1 MANLIKTQIEL
12 HKQLDKALKNFKK
25 TPKARLTE
33 TYAQVK
39 LELLEDLWNNFKQNH
54 QILMITTEI
63 NIHESDYIKNE
74 IYDLTEDIFTAAK
87 CEMKEILKTFCS
99 PNPTSDSN
107 QTTSSQSKA
116 PTAMT
121 PELKLPHINIPV
133 FTGKYSEWIPFHDL
147 FVSLIHRNSALM
159 DVQKL
164 HYLKSSLSGEAATLL
179 KHIPISE
186 ANYEDAWVILQKRYN
201 NKRFIVTSILKRL
214 LSQKSLSTES
224 AGTIKNLLD
233 TTNECL
239 SALNN
244 IGVYTLSWDAIL
256 VHLTVTK
263 LDPES
268 IRLWEQQISLEDDGN
283 SLPTFKQ
290 LCSYLESRFRT
301 LEMLESTKTMSR
313 PSTRQNT
320 FHTTFKSSCK
330 YCHGNHFIYQCKEF
344 AHLTY
349 TDRKRF
355 VEQNRLCYNCL
366 IPYHTVDKCK
376 QRSTCRRCGKKHH
389 SLIHPEGNTSDH
401 LSPDAGGSSHIR
413 DNRQAE
419 VATTPVEH
427 NVAAHYA
434 DQEMTKNVLL
444 ATALVK
450 IHTTNGTTY
459 SLRALI
465 DPGSEGSFITES
477 AAQFLGLKKTT
488 VRCTINGL
496 GDNDKASLTS
506 TSMVTFVAQSRYDSN
521 FTVPV
526 QAFVLK
532 SITRALPAQRIREQ
546 NWLHLHNL
554 DLADPYFDTPGK
566 VDILL
571 SAEIYSE
578 ILKEGLRK
586 GPRGTIIA
594 QNTYLGWILLGRLH
608 NEETIQSYKIT
619 TSMHLTIEDNLL
631 QKFWEM
637 ESDSKHEKILTEEE
651 SRCEKMYEETY
662 TRDKSGRFIVR
673 LPFKEANPPCQ
684 YGSSRDIAEGRLI
697 QLEKRFTKDSDLM
710 KQYSHVMKEYL
721 NLDFMEEIVEE
732 HDRQIPT
739 AVYIPHHA
747 VINPKKTTVRV
758 VMDASCKYKNG
769 TSLNDSLM
777 VGPRLQPDLR
787 HIILRWRYHK
797 ICLVAD
803 ITKMYLQIKVDE
815 ASSNY
820 QRLLWRNN
828 STEDIKHYRMTRV
841 TFGTASAPYLATKTL
856 HQLAKEETNK
866 YPLASKITTT
876 DFYMDDLLSGADTI
890 ETAKKIYDEMNGL
903 MAAGKFQLQK
913 WNTNDTELLSYMRKA
928 DDEVTEL
935 EFQLEGTIKTLG
947 IVWDRTKDE
956 FQYSVDIPDISSPV
970 TKRSIARDVAKLFDP
985 MGWLAPVIIIGKIF
999 LQKLWLTGVTWDQE
1013 VPSDLAYNWLKFREE
1028 LHCLSDI
1035 TVERWLNTTSLDTKL
1050 ELYGFSD
1057 ASTVA
1062 YGAVVYARVTDSTHK
1077 IHIHLISARTK
1088 VAPVKT
1094 ISLPRLE
1101 LCGAVLLTR
1110 LLIEIAEHLNVPRQ
1124 HIYAYT
1130 DSNVVLSWLQKHP
1143 STWKTFVANRTSEII
1158 TSLPGHHWFH
1168 VPSKENPADLASR
1181 GVTASKLKK
1190 ETLWWKGPEWLRR
1203 DTIPHMITLPDLKE
1217 GEIEQRPV
1225 KVFTTQIENNF
1236 SEIFT
1241 RFSTVTRLQRVI
1253 ALCKRFGQIRINKFP
1268 KYVTA
1273 EELDNALKACILIC
1287 QQEEFSKDIA
1297 SIKDSK
1303 AVKQYSNLRSL
1314 SPFLDKNGIL
1324 RVGGRLRHANIPEEA
1339 KHQIILPDC
1348 HYLSKLIIANAHKK
1362 TLHGGPTL
1370 MLSFLRQNY
1379 WILGVKRMIKQEVH
1393 RCVICARHRATIGT
1407 QLMADLPPQRVT
1419 PTRPFLHSGVDF
1431 AGPVDLRISKGR
1443 GCKTSKGYLCIFI
1456 CMATKAIHIE
1466 IVSSLESV
1474 DFIAAFKRFT
1484 ARRGHCRHMWS
1495 DNATNFIAGNK
1506 ELRALLKEQLR
1517 AVNGEILDML
1527 ARDGTEW
1534 HNIPPNAP
1542 HFGGI
1547 WEASVRSIKFHL
1559 KRILG
1564 NTTLTYEEM
1573 ATVTAQVEACLNS
1586 RPISPISD
1594 DINDLQPLTPGH
1606 FLIGV
1611 PPIIVPERSYITDNI
1626 NRLNRWQLVQRM
1638 VQHFWDRWTREY
1650 LSRLQQRPKWT
1661 KRHNNDIKIG
1671 DLVIVKDE
1679 NLPPGKW
1686 SLARIIDVHPGD
1698 DGLIRVV
1705 SLRCRN
1711 SVIKRPLIKICRLP
1725 IDPYVS

>member
-1 MANLIKTQIEL
+1 MANLIKTQMEL

-116 PTAMT
+116 PTAMA

-268 IRLWEQQISLEDDGN
+268 IRLWEQQISLEDEGN

-320 FHTTFKSSCK
+320 FHTTFKTSCK

-413 DNRQAE
+413 DNRQPE

-427 NVAAHYA
+427 NVVAHYA

-673 LPFKEANPPCQ
+673 LPFKENPPCQ

-828 STEDIKHYRMTRV
+828 STEDVKHYRMTSHFRYY
-841 TFGTASAPYLATKTL
+841 APYLATKTL
-856 HQLAKEETNK
+856 HQLARRRI
-866 YPLASKITTT
+866 S
-876 DFYMDDLLSGADTI
+876 ADTI

-903 MAAGKFQLQK
+903 MAAGKFQSQK

-985 MGWLAPVIIIGKIF
+985 MGWLAPVIII
-999 LQKLWLTGVTWDQE
+999 
-1013 VPSDLAYNWLKFREE
+1013 
-1028 LHCLSDI
+1028 
-1035 TVERWLNTTSLDTKL
+1035 
-1050 ELYGFSD
+1050 
-1057 ASTVA
+1057 
-1062 YGAVVYARVTDSTHK
+1062 
-1077 IHIHLISARTK
+1077 ARTK

-1110 LLIEIAEHLNVPRQ
+1110 LLIEIAEHLN
-1124 HIYAYT
+1124 
-1130 DSNVVLSWLQKHP
+1130 KHP

-1203 DTIPHMITLPDLKE
+1203 DTIKHMITLPDLKE

-1466 IVSSLESV
+1466 IVSSLESA

-1517 AVNGEILDML
+1517 TVGEILDML
-1527 ARDGTEW
+1527 ARDGT
-1534 HNIPPNAP
+1534 HKCAP
-1542 HFGGI
+1542 FRRHM
-1547 WEASVRSIKFHL
+1547 
-1559 KRILG
+1559 G
-1564 NTTLTYEEM
+1564 N
-1573 ATVTAQVEACLNS
+1573 
-1586 RPISPISD
+1586 
-1594 DINDLQPLTPGH
+1594 
-1606 FLIGV
+1606 
-1611 PPIIVPERSYITDNI
+1611 
-1626 NRLNRWQLVQRM
+1626 
-1638 VQHFWDRWTREY
+1638 
-1650 LSRLQQRPKWT
+1650 
-1661 KRHNNDIKIG
+1661 
-1671 DLVIVKDE
+1671 
-1679 NLPPGKW
+1679 
-1686 SLARIIDVHPGD
+1686 
-1698 DGLIRVV
+1698 
-1705 SLRCRN
+1705 
-1711 SVIKRPLIKICRLP
+1711 
-1725 IDPYVS
+1725 